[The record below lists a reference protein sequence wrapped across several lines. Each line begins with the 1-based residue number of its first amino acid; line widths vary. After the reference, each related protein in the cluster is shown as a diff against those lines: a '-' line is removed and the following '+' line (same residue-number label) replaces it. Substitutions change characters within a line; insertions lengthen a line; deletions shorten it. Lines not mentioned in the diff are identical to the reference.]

1 MYTEAYLEPSR
12 TSLGGASLQKSEES
26 VIVDVRLGSKYAS
39 GIGFAIKFYN
49 RFFRMSIF
57 IWYDQSRLQEFF
69 IAFLFFELIRKL
81 VGLTLSWRRFVS

>member
-39 GIGFAIKFYN
+39 GIGFATKLYN
-49 RFFRMSIF
+49 KYFRMSIF
-57 IWYDQSRLQEFF
+57 I
-69 IAFLFFELIRKL
+69 
-81 VGLTLSWRRFVS
+81 

>member
-39 GIGFAIKFYN
+39 GIGFATKLYN
-49 RFFRMSIF
+49 KYFRMSIF
-57 IWYDQSRLQEFF
+57 IWYDQSWLQEFF
-69 IAFLFFELIRKL
+69 IAFLFFELIRKH
-81 VGLTLSWRRFVS
+81 VGLTLLWRRFVS